1 MIDTADLSS
10 SLARSVWFTVTEE
23 HLKLLRHLFIHWDEG
38 EGYGGPAISCKRPYG
53 NSAVPENVAEI
64 LGLPEDRMLRV
75 HVEAGIAL
83 KVVLAAGEFRPGRY
97 CREGDYGWRRVGDRP

>member
-1 MIDTADLSS
+1 VCGDRP
-10 SLARSVWFTVTEE
+10 ARTVLRGRERGNA
-23 HLKLLRHLFIHWDEG
+23 LPLPDRHLFIHWDEG

>member
-1 MIDTADLSS
+1 
-10 SLARSVWFTVTEE
+10 
-23 HLKLLRHLFIHWDEG
+23 
-38 EGYGGPAISCKRPYG
+38 
-53 NSAVPENVAEI
+53 
-64 LGLPEDRMLRV
+64 MLRV